1 MKEPLF
7 EPYCI
12 LLRRRRKEMGFSVR
26 ELAKRSGVSS
36 SLISDIE
43 AGRRDISDQ
52 QLQGLLAALKMSYAD
67 ILIHDCRPPVHEI
80 RELCQTDKR
89 YGVAFRAIVTAI
101 DMGRVNAA
109 DIIAMLRK
117 KEEQELP
124 PICRTCAKCGNPCD
138 RGIIGLEVGD
148 VCEGYTRKGDKA

>member
-12 LLRRRRKEMGFSVR
+12 LLHRRRREMGFSVR
-26 ELAKRSGVSS
+26 GLAILSGVSPS
-36 SLISDIE
+36 YISDIE
-43 AGRRDISDQ
+43 TGRRDANDK
-52 QLQGLLAALKMSYAD
+52 QLQLLLAALYMKYAD
-67 ILIHDCRPPVHEI
+67 IEAHDCRPPVHEI

-89 YGVAFRAIVTAI
+89 LGVAFRAIVTAI
-101 DMGRVNAA
+101 KMGRVKAT
-109 DIIAMLRK
+109 DIIAMLRQ

-138 RGIIGLEVGD
+138 RGIVGIEVGD
-148 VCEGYTRKGDKA
+148 YCEGYTRKGDQQ